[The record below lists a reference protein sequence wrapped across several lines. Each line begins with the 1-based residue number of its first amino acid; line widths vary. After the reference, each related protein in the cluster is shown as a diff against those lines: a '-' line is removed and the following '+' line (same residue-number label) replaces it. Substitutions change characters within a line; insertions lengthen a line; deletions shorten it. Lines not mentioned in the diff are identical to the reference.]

1 MYNIVAWSQSFIGKL
16 KEYFPQSKI
25 VFVSLQTALIRWNQR
40 EQVKEVNA
48 AVKSWIETEENIYFL
63 DIYDYLYDSQAQSGT
78 YYDAEYGALRTD
90 VWQTD
95 KLHLNTLGYELFTK
109 AIKEKLSYLFGSQ

>member
-1 MYNIVAWSQSFIGKL
+1 M
-16 KEYFPQSKI
+16 
-25 VFVSLQTALIRWNQR
+25 
-40 EQVKEVNA
+40 
-48 AVKSWIETEENIYFL
+48 EENIYFL

-90 VWQTD
+90 VWQAD